1 MFRPQCTGCN
11 HVNAP
16 GSNYCTRCG
25 AKLLLAICPSCK
37 ALNDATAS
45 MCRHC
50 GATSDEAVAQM
61 PSHSA
66 SSAHGSPTETIP
78 FAMDARPPADSPP
91 VDAEVTPKDP

>member
-61 PSHSA
+61 ASHSA
-66 SSAHGSPTETIP
+66 SSAHGSSIETIP
-78 FAMDARPPADSPP
+78 FAMDALSHADSAS
-91 VDAEVTPKDP
+91 VDAEVSTTEP